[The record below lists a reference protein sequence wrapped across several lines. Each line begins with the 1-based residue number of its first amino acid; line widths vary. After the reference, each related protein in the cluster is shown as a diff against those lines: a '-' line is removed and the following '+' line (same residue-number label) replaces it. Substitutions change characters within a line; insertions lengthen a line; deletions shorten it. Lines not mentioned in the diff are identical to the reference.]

1 MLENLFTSGTRVKI
15 LGLLMFHPD
24 EEYHLR
30 GIARLIQTSPIYVS
44 KELAK
49 LEKIN
54 LVVSTRKANLHL
66 YSLNRDCVFLH
77 DLRQIFI
84 KTDFLGELVKKQLTG
99 KVKYC
104 FIYGSFA
111 QGTEMRAS
119 DIDLFVVSDISED
132 ELLSIVQ
139 QLEEKTGREVNYVL
153 WNERT
158 FFKRVKG
165 HHLLRSIKKSKIIM
179 LIGDEYEFKK
189 RIQ

>member
-1 MLENLFTSGTRVKI
+1 MREHENLEQKRAHCSGCVSCSDGKAYKCMYFIYNCNQKVYTMLENLFTSGTRVKI

-77 DLRQIFI
+77 DYCHLYILNYLY
-84 KTDFLGELVKKQLTG
+84 FL
-99 KVKYC
+99 
-104 FIYGSFA
+104 
-111 QGTEMRAS
+111 
-119 DIDLFVVSDISED
+119 
-132 ELLSIVQ
+132 
-139 QLEEKTGREVNYVL
+139 
-153 WNERT
+153 
-158 FFKRVKG
+158 
-165 HHLLRSIKKSKIIM
+165 
-179 LIGDEYEFKK
+179 
-189 RIQ
+189 